1 MSRPRLSR
9 TGLALVSLAGL
20 SLAAC
25 GTQLQEAQQTL
36 SQGTAFQRSLY
47 AGYLALA
54 QSEYDSGDY
63 RDSDAFA
70 QRAIRAAKGEGVAP
84 EPVARRDL
92 AGGAARDRLIR
103 SRARLLAAFETGAAE
118 RTPDK
123 AARAQTLY
131 DCWLEE
137 QEENRQ
143 PDDIA
148 GCRDGFMTAVAK
160 LEDQPVAAAPAPA
173 PAPLPGP
180 WVVNFAFDRSE
191 LTPRARSVLTDMVNS
206 AKKADFMTINV
217 NGFTDLVGGNDYND
231 ALSEARTRAVV
242 DFLIESGVQKN
253 KIVGAS
259 FGASR
264 PVVPTQEPEE
274 RNRRVEIQLAR

>member
-1 MSRPRLSR
+1 MNGLTKILPTCLCLVLLS
-9 TGLALVSLAGL
+9 
-20 SLAAC
+20 AC
-25 GTQLQEAQQTL
+25 GTGLERAEGISPEGSSFDQ
-36 SQGTAFQRSLY
+36 SLY
-47 AGYLALA
+47 RGYVDLAKG
-54 QSEYDSGDY
+54 EYAEGDY

-70 QRAIRAAKGEGVAP
+70 ERALVSGT
-84 EPVARRDL
+84 
-92 AGGAARDRLIR
+92 AGGVEPEKIDARGLPADKINELTT
-103 SRARLLAAFETGAAE
+103 ARQLLVSTLAKGAAE
-118 RTPDK
+118 KMPVE
-123 AARAQTLY
+123 AAQAQVAF
-131 DCWLEE
+131 DCWMQE

-160 LEDQPVAAAPAPA
+160 LEDRPVTAAPAPA

-191 LTPRARSVLTDMVNS
+191 LTPRARSVLSDMVNS

-217 NGFTDLVGGNDYND
+217 NGFTDLVGGDDYND

-274 RNRRVEIQLAR
+274 RNRRVEIQLSR